1 MSFMDKT
8 PPFEALLRVR
18 LESIRLISVK
28 YPATNPPSW
37 VAELLFIDELSI
49 VRNCENSFGL
59 YKNPPLVA
67 LLLNIY
73 DPIIFT

>member
-28 YPATNPPSW
+28 YPARNPPSW
-37 VAELLFIDELSI
+37 VAKLLFIDELSI
-49 VRNCENSFGL
+49 FRNCENSFGL